1 MPSDGIRVPLERAK
15 RGGTGAEG
23 RKRPSVLFLSVLHAW
38 PPSFKS
44 ICHALPPSLLLHT
57 HPKNTQVHMSKQGT
71 KTVCLLLS
79 WGPGPV
85 SASRLNSSGIEGGDQ
100 CCQTSNGCSR
110 LNSHSQQCEKGPQRF
125 ETTSMPMK
133 LFINKHNGTL
143 ITSAIFTTKEFLTPQ
158 ILELSQNWVRDQYL
172 CNTVRLATNC

>member
-1 MPSDGIRVPLERAK
+1 MALWFPWRELNVGGQGP
-15 RGGTGAEG
+15 RGGRG
-23 RKRPSVLFLSVLHAW
+23 PLFYSSLCFMLG
-38 PPSFKS
+38 PPHSSQFVM
-44 ICHALPPSLLLHT
+44 HFLPPCSYT